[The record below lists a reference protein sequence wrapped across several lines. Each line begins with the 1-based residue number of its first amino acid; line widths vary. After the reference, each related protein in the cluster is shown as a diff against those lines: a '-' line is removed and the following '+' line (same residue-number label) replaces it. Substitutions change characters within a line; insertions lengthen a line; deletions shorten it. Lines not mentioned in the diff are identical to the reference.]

1 MLLRKKVKAGVLLYS
16 LLMASIFTLV
26 LQVYLFRVVETH
38 RIHQENIYA
47 NQAYLMANLV
57 VKNARD
63 DSGQMSFNTGFGNY
77 QVDGNRINVE
87 ISMAQNNKEFHYSMP
102 LLKEKMG
109 KVEDEKDQTD
119 SSHSSE
125 KDKANERD

>member
-16 LLMASIFTLV
+16 LLMSSIFTLV

-57 VKNARD
+57 VKNAREG
-63 DSGQMSFNTGFGNY
+63 SGQMSFNTGFGNY
-77 QVDGNRINVE
+77 QVDGNRINVD

-119 SSHSSE
+119 SSHSLE